1 MWEKERWENI
11 PLSQT
16 DQLQGI
22 HLCRMKVMTTIFP
35 FRGRM
40 DQEILWTVQVC
51 GWWNS
56 PLLIAGAGRHS
67 PGERSLRKR
76 EDKSRVYVT
85 SKKCPSQDSRTCW
98 NLNKKPTYIRNVF
111 EFLGWRKTVVEIN
124 VYLPWLW
131 GSKDSH
137 AYLSRV
143 WACSVR
149 SFWGGGCTGD
159 TRFKSLNHKVPTHKQ
174 SQQYESLGSRSQI
187 QVTLW
192 YM

>member
-67 PGERSLRKR
+67 PGERSLEKR

-85 SKKCPSQDSRTCW
+85 SNKCPSQDSRTRW

-111 EFLGWRKTVVEIN
+111 EFLGWRKTVVEIMCI
-124 VYLPWLW
+124 YLGCEDQKTPMHISPGSEHVLW
-131 GSKDSH
+131 GASEVGAAQETQDS
-137 AYLSRV
+137 
-143 WACSVR
+143 
-149 SFWGGGCTGD
+149 
-159 TRFKSLNHKVPTHKQ
+159 NH
-174 SQQYESLGSRSQI
+174 
-187 QVTLW
+187 
-192 YM
+192 